1 MATAAATFDRRIVA
15 IVLAAVLI
23 DTIGFGIVIPVL
35 PTLIQQLGQVGL
47 SEATRIGGYLV
58 VVFGIAQFFAGP
70 VLGNL
75 SDRFGRR
82 PVMIGS
88 MLAFGLDYLLMAA
101 APTLAWLF
109 LGRALAGIAGA
120 IYAPASALLADVTP
134 PEQRA
139 RVFGWMGGAFGLGF
153 IIGPALGGLLSGLG
167 PRAPFVAA
175 AAMAFINAAAMLVL
189 LPESLPLAQRRRFD
203 WRKANIVSAL
213 RPIFASG
220 DAGWLLAAWFL
231 WQIAHNV
238 YPATWSFWATAR
250 FSWDGRAIGWSLA
263 FVGLVMALVQG
274 VATGPVIDRIG
285 ERRAVV
291 IGLVGGMSAFLLYV
305 VITAGWQAYPVFLVG
320 AVSGLVFPAMN
331 GLLSRTADAAHQ
343 GALQGALGSMATV
356 AAIIATLGLTQALA
370 AGVERGFPGAAF
382 LLAAVLTFAALA
394 IMLAKVLGRVRPA
407 E

>member
-109 LGRALAGIAGA
+109 LGRALAGVAGA

-382 LLAAVLTFAALA
+382 LLAAVLAFAALA

>member
-58 VVFGIAQFFAGP
+58 VVFGTAQFFAGP

-189 LPESLPLAQRRRFD
+189 LPESLPMAQRRRFD